1 MGHAQS
7 KNPCQKKLRWS
18 KKGEGGFSVFLLKVK
33 KSSFLC
39 IPLGCEQCIFS
50 QRTNVS
56 NLATMR
62 KIKCTQNR
70 KSGFAATFPKVN
82 YQGCNCTGK
91 PCLFANNTET
101 RNARTEKS
109 PKFILIQD
117 LDSKFIL
124 DLSVLISSKG

>member
-1 MGHAQS
+1 M
-7 KNPCQKKLRWS
+7 
-18 KKGEGGFSVFLLKVK
+18 
-33 KSSFLC
+33 
-39 IPLGCEQCIFS
+39 
-50 QRTNVS
+50 NVA
-56 NLATMR
+56 NLATTR

-117 LDSKFIL
+117 LDSKFII

>member
-1 MGHAQS
+1 MLVNMHITKWPTWHVS
-7 KNPCQKKLRWS
+7 S
-18 KKGEGGFSVFLLKVK
+18 ILLV
-33 KSSFLC
+33 L
-39 IPLGCEQCIFS
+39 LGCEQCIFS
-50 QRTNVS
+50 QRMNVA
-56 NLATMR
+56 NLATTR

-82 YQGCNCTGK
+82 YPGCNCTGK

-117 LDSKFIL
+117 LDSKFII
-124 DLSVLISSKG
+124 DLSVSISSKG

>member
-1 MGHAQS
+1 M
-7 KNPCQKKLRWS
+7 
-18 KKGEGGFSVFLLKVK
+18 LLV
-33 KSSFLC
+33 L
-39 IPLGCEQCIFS
+39 LGCEQCIFS
-50 QRTNVS
+50 QRRNEK
-56 NLATMR
+56 R
-62 KIKCTQNR
+62 EKIKYTQNR

-117 LDSKFIL
+117 LDSKFII